1 MSTSSPPASEACK
14 PTKALKNHPKGPLT
28 FNDIGD
34 LVTFIIGP
42 VKTKVQIHKK
52 IVCYYSPTL
61 DAAFNGTFL
70 EGSTQTYALESINES
85 TFALFVEWIY
95 SQKLENSPD
104 KKLNATDLAAPR
116 SCRTYITIDAIIDAY
131 EHAAVDSSLRKIF
144 VSHAAWS
151 SPSELFDSYGSQ
163 LLKEFVLDIAMACR
177 DIMSKRSI
185 IYFKSKDWISRELV
199 DYYVEEK

>member
-1 MSTSSPPASEACK
+1 MFLIPRLQNLA
-14 PTKALKNHPKGPLT
+14 
-28 FNDIGD
+28 IGLID
-34 LVTFIIGP
+34 EL
-42 VKTKVQIHKK
+42 
-52 IVCYYSPTL
+52 S
-61 DAAFNGTFL
+61 
-70 EGSTQTYALESINES
+70 
-85 TFALFVEWIY
+85 
-95 SQKLENSPD
+95 
-104 KKLNATDLAAPR
+104 
-116 SCRTYITIDAIIDAY
+116 RTYITIDAIIDAY

>member
-1 MSTSSPPASEACK
+1 
-14 PTKALKNHPKGPLT
+14 
-28 FNDIGD
+28 

-85 TFALFVEWIY
+85 TFALFAEWIY

-104 KKLNATDLAAPR
+104 KKLNATDLAALWVLADMFLIPR
-116 SCRTYITIDAIIDAY
+116 LQNLAIGLIDELSRTHITIDAIIYAY

-144 VSHAAWS
+144 V
-151 SPSELFDSYGSQ
+151 
-163 LLKEFVLDIAMACR
+163 
-177 DIMSKRSI
+177 
-185 IYFKSKDWISRELV
+185 
-199 DYYVEEK
+199 